1 MTLAL
6 GEGNGTV
13 PKLSSMSA
21 PESHGSSRLLS
32 DSYGRIVRDLRISVT
47 DRCNFRCVYCMPA
60 EGLKWLPR
68 AEILTFEEI
77 ERIARLF
84 IEHLGVESIRLTGG
98 EPTVRADL
106 PLLVRMLA
114 GIRRPDGEGVE
125 VALTTNGAK
134 MARMA
139 QPLRDAGLKRINISL
154 DSLNRERFA
163 GITRRD
169 ALHDVLAG
177 ITAAVDAGLDPVK
190 VNVVVVRGW
199 NEDEIVDFA
208 EFGRRAGVQ
217 PRFIEFMPLDADA
230 TWSMDKVVGADEI
243 VSAINAVYPL
253 EEVEHG
259 PEPASRWRYKDGAGE
274 IGVIPSVT
282 KPFCGDCDRV
292 RLTAEGSFMTC
303 LFAQDDYDFRTP
315 MRAGASDDELADLA
329 ARAVGLKWAGHRI
342 GKIDFVRPKRSM
354 SQIGG

>member
-1 MTLAL
+1 MT
-6 GEGNGTV
+6 TT
-13 PKLSSMSA
+13 
-21 PESHGSSRLLS
+21 ESRGGSRLLT

-47 DRCNFRCVYCMPA
+47 DRCNFRCGYCMPPD
-60 EGLKWLPR
+60 GLKWLPR

-84 IEHLGVESIRLTGG
+84 VERLGVESIRLTGG

-106 PLLVRMLA
+106 TLLVGLLA
-114 GIRRPDGEGVE
+114 KIRTPDHRPVE
-125 VALTTNGAK
+125 VAMTTNGAK
-134 MARMA
+134 LARMA
-139 QPLRDAGLKRINISL
+139 QDLRDAGLQRINVSV
-154 DSLNRERFA
+154 DSLRRDRFA
-163 GITRRD
+163 QITRRD
-169 ALHDVLAG
+169 ALEEVLEG
-177 ITAAVDAGLDPVK
+177 VGAAVAVGLHPVK

-199 NEDEIVDFA
+199 NEDEVVDFA
-208 EFGRRAGVQ
+208 EFGRRTGVQ
-217 PRFIEFMPLDADA
+217 PRFIEFMPLDADG

-243 VSAINAVYPL
+243 VAAIDAVYPL

-259 PEPASRWRYKDGAGE
+259 PEPASRWRYKDGAGQ

-303 LFAQDDYDFRTP
+303 LFARDDYDFRTAL
-315 MRAGASDDELADLA
+315 RGGASDDELAALA
-329 ARAVGLKWAGHRI
+329 ATAVGLKWAGHRI
-342 GKIDFVRPKRSM
+342 GKVDFVRPRRSM

>member
-1 MTLAL
+1 MNVPEPA
-6 GEGNGTV
+6 EG
-13 PKLSSMSA
+13 A
-21 PESHGSSRLLS
+21 RLLT
-32 DSYGRIVRDLRISVT
+32 DSFGRVVRDLRISVT

-84 IEHLGVESIRLTGG
+84 VERLGVESIRLTGG

-106 PLLVRMLA
+106 GVLVRLLSA
-114 GIRRPDGEGVE
+114 IRRGDGTPVE

-134 MARMA
+134 LERMA
-139 QPLRDAGLKRINISL
+139 QPLRDAGLTRINISL
-154 DSLNRERFA
+154 DSLKPARFA
-163 GITRRD
+163 EITRRD
-169 ALHDVLAG
+169 SLGEVLRG
-177 ITAAVDAGLDPVK
+177 ITAAVRAGLEPVK

-199 NEDEIVDFA
+199 NDDEIVDFA
-208 EFGRRAGVQ
+208 EFGRRTGVQ
-217 PRFIEFMPLDADA
+217 PRFIEFMPLDADGA
-230 TWSMDKVVGADEI
+230 WSMDKVVGADEI
-243 VSAINAVYPL
+243 VAAIHAVYPL
-253 EEVEHG
+253 EEVAHG
-259 PEPASRWRYKDGAGE
+259 PEPASRWRYADGAGE

-303 LFAQDDYDFRTP
+303 LFARDDYDFRTA
-315 MRAGASDDELADLA
+315 MRGGASDDELADLA
-329 ARAVGLKWAGHRI
+329 ATAVGLKWAGHRI
-342 GKIDFVRPKRSM
+342 GKVDFVRPRRSM

>member
-1 MTLAL
+1 MAAWCVTFAYPSR
-6 GEGNGTV
+6 TDAT
-13 PKLSSMSA
+13 SA
-21 PESHGSSRLLS
+21 ASTACRP
-32 DSYGRIVRDLRISVT
+32 RD
-47 DRCNFRCVYCMPA
+47 
-60 EGLKWLPR
+60 LKWLPLFL
-68 AEILTFEEI
+68 EILTFEEI

-106 PLLVRMLA
+106 PLLVRTLA
-114 GIRRPDGEGVE
+114 GIRRPDGHGVE

-139 QPLRDAGLKRINISL
+139 QPLRDAGLNRINISL
-154 DSLNRERFA
+154 DSLQPRAF
-163 GITRRD
+163 RRD
-169 ALHDVLAG
+169 HEAGRLDDVLAG
-177 ITAAVDAGLDPVK
+177 ITAAVEAGLDPVK

-243 VSAINAVYPL
+243 VAAIDAVYPL

-259 PEPASRWRYKDGAGE
+259 PNRPRGRRYRDGGGE

-292 RLTAEGSFMTC
+292 RLTAEGPFMTC
-303 LFAQDDYDFRTP
+303 LFAQDDFDFRTP
-315 MRAGASDDELADLA
+315 MRAGASDRELADRLRELSA
-329 ARAVGLKWAGHRI
+329 SSGQGIASARSTSCG
-342 GKIDFVRPKRSM
+342 RSAR
-354 SQIGG
+354 

>member
-1 MTLAL
+1 M
-6 GEGNGTV
+6 
-13 PKLSSMSA
+13 PD
-21 PESHGSSRLLS
+21 SHADVRLLT
-32 DSYGRIVRDLRISVT
+32 DSFGRVVRDLRVSVT
-47 DRCNFRCVYCMPA
+47 DRCNFRCQYCMPA

-68 AEILTFEEI
+68 TDILTFEEI
-77 ERIARLF
+77 ERVARLF
-84 IEHLGVESIRLTGG
+84 VERLGVESIRLTGG

-106 PLLVRMLA
+106 PVLVRMLA
-114 GIRRPDGEGVE
+114 DLRRPDGRQID
-125 VALTTNGAK
+125 VAMTTNGAK
-134 MARMA
+134 LDRLAAR
-139 QPLRDAGLKRINISL
+139 LREAGLGRINVSL
-154 DSLNRERFA
+154 DSLRRERFA
-163 GITRRD
+163 EITRRD
-169 ALHDVLAG
+169 SLPEVLAG
-177 ITAAVDAGLDPVK
+177 ISAALEAGLDPVK

-208 EFGRRAGVQ
+208 EFGRQTGVQ

-243 VSAINAVYPL
+243 VAAIHAVHPL

-259 PEPASRWRYKDGAGE
+259 PEPASRWRYRDGAGE

-303 LFAQDDYDFRTP
+303 LFARDDYDFRTA

-329 ARAVGLKWAGHRI
+329 AMAVGLKWAGHRI
-342 GKIDFVRPKRSM
+342 GKVDFVRPRRSM

>member
-1 MTLAL
+1 MTAVQDSR
-6 GEGNGTV
+6 GV
-13 PKLSSMSA
+13 
-21 PESHGSSRLLS
+21 RLLT
-32 DSYGRIVRDLRISVT
+32 DSFGRVVRDLRISVT

-60 EGLKWLPR
+60 EGLKWVPR

-84 IEHLGVESIRLTGG
+84 VEGLGVESIRLTGG
-98 EPTVRADL
+98 EPTVRAEL
-106 PLLVRMLA
+106 PKLVGMLA
-114 GIRRPDGEGVE
+114 GLRTPDGRPIDL
-125 VALTTNGAK
+125 ALTTNGATLS
-134 MARMA
+134 RMA
-139 QPLRDAGLKRINISL
+139 QPLKDAGLRRINISL

-169 ALHDVLAG
+169 ALPEVLAG
-177 ITAAVDAGLDPVK
+177 IEAATRAGLEPVK

-199 NEDEIVDFA
+199 TADEIVDFA
-208 EFGRRAGVQ
+208 EFGRERGIQ
-217 PRFIEFMPLDADA
+217 PRFIEFMPLDADG

-243 VSAINAVYPL
+243 VAAIDAVHPL
-253 EEVEHG
+253 EEVAHG
-259 PEPASRWRYKDGAGE
+259 PEPASRFRYRDGGGE

-303 LFAQDDYDFRTP
+303 LFAQDDFDFRTP
-315 MRAGASDDELADLA
+315 MRNGATDDELGDIA
-329 ARAVGLKWAGHRI
+329 ARAVGAKWAGHRI
-342 GKIDFVRPKRSM
+342 GKIDFVRPRRSM